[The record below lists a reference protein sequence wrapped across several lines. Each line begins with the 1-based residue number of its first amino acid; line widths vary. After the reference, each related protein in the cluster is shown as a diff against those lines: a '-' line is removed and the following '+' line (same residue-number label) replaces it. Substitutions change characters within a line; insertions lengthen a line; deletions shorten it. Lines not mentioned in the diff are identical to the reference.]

1 MEVLYEKVDTV
12 VERNRKCRIPKEPGL
27 EAQRPRSGPV
37 ESRQFFDHLD
47 GSTNGVLGTLEAGH
61 DCVADR
67 LDDGA
72 GLFPD
77 DLVQD
82 LEVLANKKIRIHV
95 TNAFIQRSR
104 LLQIGEQVSHV

>member
-1 MEVLYEKVDTV
+1 M
-12 VERNRKCRIPKEPGL
+12 
-27 EAQRPRSGPV
+27 
-37 ESRQFFDHLD
+37 
-47 GSTNGVLGTLEAGH
+47 GSANGVLGTLEAGH

-72 GLFPD
+72 GSFPD

-82 LEVLANKKIRIHV
+82 LEVLTNKKIRIHV